1 MVSKKKSVKRQ
12 FAKSGKRLTK
22 KYTKCVEYIK
32 KQGEE
37 VEEPEIT
44 EVLLTPEEVVEP
56 EPEPEDVVVE
66 PEVEVVEP
74 EVVVEPEPEDEVVE
88 AEVVPEPED
97 EVVEA
102 ENDFKFVEP
111 SNFKVQGQLLN
122 GDRVLEVDPLNV
134 VDVPETTETVETLE
148 MINDKKVKAE
158 KTTPK
163 KKESATPKKRRG
175 KKTSKRSRSSSE
187 KPKMKSLNQ
196 RN

>member
-12 FAKSGKRLTK
+12 FAKSGKKLTK

-32 KQGEE
+32 KQGAE

-44 EVLLTPEEVVEP
+44 EVLLTPEVVP
-56 EPEPEDVVVE
+56 EPEVDEPVVDE
-66 PEVEVVEP
+66 PVEVD
-74 EVVVEPEPEDEVVE
+74 EVVPEPEDEVVPE
-88 AEVVPEPED
+88 PEDEVVPEPED

-111 SNFKVQGQLLN
+111 SNFRVQGQLLN
-122 GDRVLEVDPLNV
+122 GDRVLEFDPLNV
-134 VDVPETTETVETLE
+134 VDVPEPTETVETLE

-163 KKESATPKKRRG
+163 KKESATPKKKRG

-187 KPKMKSLNQ
+187 KPKMKSLKSK
-196 RN
+196 

>member
-12 FAKSGKRLTK
+12 FAKSGKKLTK

-32 KQGEE
+32 KQGAE

-44 EVLLTPEEVVEP
+44 EVLLTPEVV
-56 EPEPEDVVVE
+56 
-66 PEVEVVEP
+66 
-74 EVVVEPEPEDEVVE
+74 PEPEDEVVPE
-88 AEVVPEPED
+88 PEVVVPEPED

-111 SNFKVQGQLLN
+111 SKFRVQGQLLN

-134 VDVPETTETVETLE
+134 VDVPEPEETVEALE
-148 MINDKKVKAE
+148 MINDNNDNNDKKVKAE

-163 KKESATPKKRRG
+163 KKESATPKRRRG
-175 KKTSKRSRSSSE
+175 NRNKNRTSKRSRSSRSE
-187 KPKMKSLNQ
+187 KPKMKSLKSK
-196 RN
+196 